1 MQGFNRYYP
10 PDYDPDKHSTL
21 NSYHGKHALGKRAHK
36 ADQGILV
43 VRFEL
48 PYNIWCGT
56 CNAHIGQGVRYN
68 AEKSKVG
75 MYHSTPILGFRFKC
89 HLCQG
94 RIEIRTDPQNTRYV
108 VTEGAKQK
116 NEEWDPEEN
125 GHMVIDNAAS
135 TSTAPPDPFAS
146 LEKTVTQRAAALT
159 AAERLHALEE
169 HNSARWSDPFS
180 ASRALRASFR
190 DKKARIVRSETKAED
205 VRARF
210 GLADER
216 VSLEA
221 MRTPAR
227 GSREEAEERSEM
239 DRARGEMERARAEL
253 GRKRRREEDSVGW
266 GAPRVGGDEE
276 ADKRRRR
283 ASAGGSTSSRPPGSS
298 SSAVT
303 KPLKASSH
311 PRSSST
317 TSATASSSSLP
328 RSTSAPSSLSHS
340 TSSPALKA
348 LHSRLSLATALKRD
362 PFGGAAA
369 SSSSPVRADGAAGRA
384 GPGPAALEGVKV
396 RRRS

>member
-1 MQGFNRYYP
+1 MAST
-10 PDYDPDKHSTL
+10 HSASG
-21 NSYHGKHALGKRAHK
+21 NAHK

-75 MYHSTPILGFRFKC
+75 MYHSTPILAFRFKC

-125 GHMVIDNAAS
+125 GHLVIDNAAS

-169 HNSARWSDPFS
+169 HNSARWSDPFA

-190 DKKARIVRSETKAED
+190 DKKARIVRSEKKAED
-205 VRARF
+205 VRERF

-216 VSLEA
+216 V
-221 MRTPAR
+221 
-227 GSREEAEERSEM
+227 
-239 DRARGEMERARAEL
+239 
-253 GRKRRREEDSVGW
+253 
-266 GAPRVGGDEE
+266 
-276 ADKRRRR
+276 
-283 ASAGGSTSSRPPGSS
+283 
-298 SSAVT
+298 
-303 KPLKASSH
+303 
-311 PRSSST
+311 
-317 TSATASSSSLP
+317 
-328 RSTSAPSSLSHS
+328 HS

-369 SSSSPVRADGAAGRA
+369 AASSSPARSDGAAGRSGA
-384 GPGPAALEGVKV
+384 GAAGLEGVKV

>member
-75 MYHSTPILGFRFKC
+75 MYHSTPILAFRFKC

-125 GHMVIDNAAS
+125 GQLVIDNAAS

-169 HNSARWSDPFS
+169 HNSARWSDPFA

-190 DKKARIVRSETKAED
+190 DKKARIVRSEKKAED
-205 VRARF
+205 VRERF

-216 VSLEA
+216 VSLDA

-227 GSREEAEERSEM
+227 GSREEAEEQREM
-239 DRARGEMERARAEL
+239 ERARGEMERARVES
-253 GRKRRREEDSVGW
+253 GRKRQRDEDSVGW
-266 GAPRVGGDEE
+266 AAQDSRGGEQV
-276 ADKRRRR
+276 DKRRRR
-283 ASAGGSTSSRPPGSS
+283 ASAGGLTSSRRSGAPSAAAARPSTTSS
-298 SSAVT
+298 R
-303 KPLKASSH
+303 

-317 TSATASSSSLP
+317 SAATTSSSLT

-369 SSSSPVRADGAAGRA
+369 SASSSPAGSDGAAGRSGA
-384 GPGPAALEGVKV
+384 GAAGLEGVKV
-396 RRRS
+396 RSRS

>member
-10 PDYDPDKHSTL
+10 PAYDPDKHSTL

-56 CNAHIGQGVRYN
+56 CKAHIGQGVRYN

-75 MYHSTPILGFRFKC
+75 MYHSTPILAFRFKC

-116 NEEWDPEEN
+116 NEEWDAEEN
-125 GHMVIDNAAS
+125 GHLVIDNAAS

-190 DKKARIVRSETKAED
+190 DKKARIVRSENKAEG
-205 VRARF
+205 VRERF

-227 GSREEAEERSEM
+227 GSREEAAEQREM
-239 DRARGEMERARAEL
+239 ERARGEMERARAEM
-253 GRKRRREEDSVGW
+253 GRKRRRDEESVGW
-266 GAPRVGGDEE
+266 AAQSSRGDEQE
-276 ADKRRRR
+276 DKGRRR
-283 ASAGGSTSSRPPGSS
+283 ASAGGSTSSRRAGPSSTAGAKGSS
-298 SSAVT
+298 R
-303 KPLKASSH
+303 
-311 PRSSST
+311 PRSSSA
-317 TSATASSSSLP
+317 SAAATSSSLP

-362 PFGGAAA
+362 PFGGATAA
-369 SSSSPVRADGAAGRA
+369 PSSSPARSDGAAGRA
-384 GPGPAALEGVKV
+384 GGGATGLEGVKV